1 MPPRRR
7 APGIPQE
14 WLARAKSNLVM
25 ARREKTEDLFWEDL
39 CFETQQAAEKAL
51 KAVCQYRGILFRYV
65 HDLEE
70 LITALEKNGVGVP
83 EKVKEAEILSQYAFE
98 TRYPGDFETVS
109 EVEYRRALTLAEQV
123 VSWAEGILPA
133 PGEGE
138 Q

>member
-7 APGIPQE
+7 APGTPQE

-25 ARREKTEDLFWEDL
+25 AMREKTADLFWEDL

-51 KAVCQYRGILFRYV
+51 KAVCQYRGIRFRYV

-70 LITALEKNGVGVP
+70 LITALEKHDVVVP
-83 EKVKEAEILSQYAFE
+83 EEVKEAEVLSQYAFE
-98 TRYPGDFETVS
+98 TRYPGDFEAVS
-109 EVEYRRALTLAEQV
+109 EEEYRHALDLAEQV
-123 VSWAEGILPA
+123 VSWAEKVLSEKAI
-133 PGEGE
+133 GE